1 MDIITKVLSTFG
13 VEWPMFIA
21 QVIIFMIVYGVLQKY
36 VFPQV
41 TSMLEERRRRIQE
54 GEENLQKI
62 KSDLASAELKAS
74 EIIGDANTR
83 AERMIREA
91 TDSAAIAGEKKKQEA
106 VAEAGQIIAKAKEV
120 SQLEHEKL
128 MAELKRDFGRLLVDT
143 TSKVTGKVLTKED
156 QERINK
162 DAAAQVAL

>member
-21 QVIIFMIVYGVLQKY
+21 QVIIFMIVYAVLQKF

-41 TSMLEERRRRIQE
+41 TSMLEERRRRIEE
-54 GEENLQKI
+54 GEANLAKI
-62 KSDLASAELKAS
+62 KSDLESAERKAS
-74 EIIGDANTR
+74 EIIGDANKQ

-91 TDSAAIAGEKKKQEA
+91 TDSAMFAGEKKKQEA
-106 VAEAGQIIAKAKEV
+106 VAEAGQIISKAKEA

-143 TSKVTGKVLTKED
+143 TTKVTGRVLTQED
-156 QERINK
+156 QDRINK
-162 DAAAQVAL
+162 DAVSQVAL